1 MSGAS
6 IFDVLAILAATVTVV
21 ALLVTVLIIGYRYSL
36 KRHPYIDCPR
46 CQGTGERRSRLFAH
60 SYGHCPDCTGT
71 GRKVRLGARL
81 LNVR

>member
-6 IFDVLAILAATVTVV
+6 IFDVLAIFAATVTIV
-21 ALLVTVLIIGYRYSL
+21 ALLVTALVVGYRYSL
-36 KRHPYIDCPR
+36 KRHPYTDCRR
-46 CQGTGERRSRLFAH
+46 CEGTGERRSRLFAH

-71 GRKVRLGARL
+71 GRKIRLGARL